1 VHGWARPAEAGE
13 RLVTTLL
20 VIDIVDSTK
29 VAVRL
34 GDAAWKELLAR
45 HNEGVRI
52 QLDRFRGVEVYTTG
66 DGLLAFFDG
75 AARAVRCAAAVRDG
89 ALQDGLQIRAGVHS
103 GEVERD
109 AGNLRG
115 VAVHAVTRIAAL
127 ANPGDVLVSVP
138 TASLLEGGGLQ
149 LEDAGEHELK
159 GLAGARRVYRLIGL
173 ASDQPLTPHGGALAF
188 GAGDL
193 SRVLEQ
199 HDRCEQSDDHLHRT
213 HLRSDAAWGFDG
225 TTPKDNELEAAIRT
239 FLQRAAADAGR
250 DPLRSQTLKER
261 DLQERALKLGD
272 TDAGWSPY
280 GRYVRG
286 VPALQQRA
294 GQDRRGPT
302 DRINGRPDAGRRRD

>member
-1 VHGWARPAEAGE
+1 MAGLHSKRFDEPDELVTLPLVTVEVVLLGEAHVARLVHQPGWSWAEHVKPVAGTPSCQHHHQGVVLEGEVEIETDTGARRILRAGEAFEVPPGHHARVIGDKPFVTIEFGGVHGWAKPAEAGE
-13 RLVTTLL
+13 RYVATLL
-20 VIDIVDSTK
+20 VTDIVDSTK

-66 DGLLAFFDG
+66 DGFLAFFDG

-127 ANPGDVLVSVP
+127 ANPGEVLVSAP
-138 TASLLEGGGLQ
+138 TASLLEGAGLR

-159 GLAGARRVYRLIGL
+159 GLAGARRVYRLAGL
-173 ASDQPLTPHGGALAF
+173 ASD
-188 GAGDL
+188 
-193 SRVLEQ
+193 
-199 HDRCEQSDDHLHRT
+199 
-213 HLRSDAAWGFDG
+213 
-225 TTPKDNELEAAIRT
+225 
-239 FLQRAAADAGR
+239 
-250 DPLRSQTLKER
+250 
-261 DLQERALKLGD
+261 
-272 TDAGWSPY
+272 
-280 GRYVRG
+280 
-286 VPALQQRA
+286 
-294 GQDRRGPT
+294 
-302 DRINGRPDAGRRRD
+302 